1 MSKIEDDN
9 GFWLCNDCNI
19 SKVGVF
25 KYLGR
30 EISTK
35 LEADKIYNVY
45 RPADELF
52 SKETID
58 SFKSV
63 VPLIDEH
70 ELLGKDYTPAETKGV
85 DGVVFDPHQ
94 SDDGLYL
101 KGNIKIFSERMKH
114 LLNRGKK
121 ELSMGYFCDYDLSAG
136 EFNGQHYDVV
146 QRNLRANH
154 VALVDRGRSGSD
166 VRVFDRAVVYDKEP
180 MELTKMSKTIVK
192 DSEVDKRKGISEVE
206 AMLYEAQKD
215 PAKLTDEFI
224 KTIVGKMETNSYND
238 SERSADDKAC
248 GDEETDKKDDAK
260 DESFADPEKPV
271 EKKEEK
277 EAKDEDEAEK
287 EDEKK
292 AMDAEIKSLKKALDS
307 LPKEMAKAS
316 AFAEKVAKKIGT
328 FDSAGMT
335 VQEIAEYACGK
346 LGIKCAAADSVATLN
361 GYLMASREDETY
373 SISDKKSAM
382 DSASSM
388 DADLVAYLKG

>member
-9 GFWLCNDCNI
+9 GFWLCNDSNI

-25 KYLGR
+25 AYLGR
-30 EISTK
+30 EISPK
-35 LEADKIYNVY
+35 LEADKVYYVY
-45 RPADELF
+45 RPAEELF

-63 VPLIDEH
+63 VPLTDEH
-70 ELLGKDYTPAETKGV
+70 EMLGKDYTPAESKGV
-85 DGVVFDPHQ
+85 EGVVFDPHP

-101 KGNIKIFSERMKH
+101 KGNVKIFSERMKH

-121 ELSMGYFCDYDLSAG
+121 ELSMGYFCDYDLTAG

-180 MELTKMSKTIVK
+180 MELTKMTKTIVK
-192 DSEVDKRKGISEVE
+192 DSEVDKRKDISEVE
-206 AMLYEAQKD
+206 AMLYEAKKD
-215 PAKLTDEFI
+215 PAKLTDELI

-248 GDEETDKKDDAK
+248 GDEDTEN
-260 DESFADPEKPV
+260 
-271 EKKEEK
+271 KE
-277 EAKDEDEAEK
+277 EAKDETSAEPEKTVEEKETKDEDEPEK

-292 AMDAEIKSLKKALDS
+292 AMDAEIESLKKALDS
-307 LPKEMAKAS
+307 LPKEMAKAA

-328 FDSAGMT
+328 FDSAGMS

>member
-9 GFWLCNDCNI
+9 GFWLCNDSNI

-25 KYLGR
+25 AYLGR
-30 EISTK
+30 EISPK
-35 LEADKIYNVY
+35 LEADKVYYVY
-45 RPADELF
+45 RPAEELF

-63 VPLIDEH
+63 VPLTDEH
-70 ELLGKDYTPAETKGV
+70 EMLGKDYTPAESKGV
-85 DGVVFDPHQ
+85 EGVVFDPHP

-101 KGNIKIFSERMKH
+101 KGNVKIFSERMKH

-121 ELSMGYFCDYDLSAG
+121 ELSMGYFCDYDLTAG

-180 MELTKMSKTIVK
+180 MELTKMTKTIAK
-192 DSEVDKRKGISEVE
+192 DSEVDKRKDISEVE
-206 AMLYEAQKD
+206 AMLYEAKKD
-215 PAKLTDEFI
+215 PAKLTDELI

-238 SERSADDKAC
+238 SERSADDKAF
-248 GDEETDKKDDAK
+248 GDEDTENKEKAK
-260 DESFADPEKPV
+260 DETSAEPEKTV
-271 EKKEEK
+271 KEKK
-277 EAKDEDEAEK
+277 AKDEDEPEK

-292 AMDAEIKSLKKALDS
+292 AMDAEIESLKKALDS
-307 LPKEMAKAS
+307 LPKEMAKAA

-328 FDSAGMT
+328 FDSAGMS

-388 DADLVAYLKG
+388 DPDLVAYLKG

>member
-9 GFWLCNDCNI
+9 GFWLCNDSNI

-25 KYLGR
+25 AYLGR
-30 EISTK
+30 EISPK
-35 LEADKIYNVY
+35 LEADKVYYVY
-45 RPADELF
+45 RPAEELF

-63 VPLIDEH
+63 VPLTDEH
-70 ELLGKDYTPAETKGV
+70 EMLGKDYTPAESKGV
-85 DGVVFDPHQ
+85 DGVVFDPHP

-101 KGNIKIFSERMKH
+101 KGNVKIFSERMKH

-121 ELSMGYFCDYDLSAG
+121 ELSMGYFCDYDLTAG

-180 MELTKMSKTIVK
+180 MELTKMTKTIVK
-192 DSEVDKRKGISEVE
+192 DSEVDKRKDISEVE
-206 AMLYEAQKD
+206 AMLYEAKKD
-215 PAKLTDEFI
+215 PAKLTDELI

-248 GDEETDKKDDAK
+248 GDEDTENKEKAK
-260 DESFADPEKPV
+260 DETSAEPEKTV
-271 EKKEEK
+271 EEK
-277 EAKDEDEAEK
+277 ETKDEDEPEK

-307 LPKEMAKAS
+307 LPKEMAKAA

>member
-9 GFWLCNDCNI
+9 GFWLCNDSNI

-25 KYLGR
+25 AYLGR
-30 EISTK
+30 EISPK
-35 LEADKIYNVY
+35 LEADKVYYVY
-45 RPADELF
+45 RPAEELF

-63 VPLIDEH
+63 VPLTDEH
-70 ELLGKDYTPAETKGV
+70 EMLGKDYTPAESKGV
-85 DGVVFDPHQ
+85 EGVVFDPHP

-101 KGNIKIFSERMKH
+101 KGNVKIFSERMKH

-121 ELSMGYFCDYDLSAG
+121 ELSMGYFCDYDLTAG

-180 MELTKMSKTIVK
+180 MELTKMTKTIVK
-192 DSEVDKRKGISEVE
+192 DSEVDKRKDISEVE
-206 AMLYEAQKD
+206 AMLYEAKKD
-215 PAKLTDEFI
+215 PAKLTDELI

-238 SERSADDKAC
+238 SERSADDKAF
-248 GDEETDKKDDAK
+248 GDEDTENKEKAK
-260 DESFADPEKPV
+260 DETSAEPEKTV
-271 EKKEEK
+271 KEKK
-277 EAKDEDEAEK
+277 AKDEDEPEK

-292 AMDAEIKSLKKALDS
+292 AMDAEIESLKKALDS
-307 LPKEMAKAS
+307 LPKEMAKAA

-328 FDSAGMT
+328 FDSAGMS

-388 DADLVAYLKG
+388 DPDLVAYLKG

>member
-9 GFWLCNDCNI
+9 GFWLCNDSNI

-25 KYLGR
+25 AYLGR
-30 EISTK
+30 EISPK
-35 LEADKIYNVY
+35 LEADKVYYVY
-45 RPADELF
+45 RPAEELF

-63 VPLIDEH
+63 VPLTDEH
-70 ELLGKDYTPAETKGV
+70 EMLGKDYTPAESKGV
-85 DGVVFDPHQ
+85 EGVVFGPHP

-101 KGNIKIFSERMKH
+101 KGNVKIFSERMKH

-121 ELSMGYFCDYDLSAG
+121 ELSMGYFCDYDLTAG

-180 MELTKMSKTIVK
+180 MELTKMTKTIVK
-192 DSEVDKRKGISEVE
+192 DSEVDKRKDISEVE
-206 AMLYEAQKD
+206 AMLYEAKKD
-215 PAKLTDEFI
+215 PAKLTDELI

-248 GDEETDKKDDAK
+248 GDEDTENKEEAK
-260 DESFADPEKPV
+260 DETSAEPEKTV
-271 EKKEEK
+271 EEK
-277 EAKDEDEAEK
+277 EAKDEDEPEK

-307 LPKEMAKAS
+307 LPKEMAKAA

-328 FDSAGMT
+328 FDSAGMS

-382 DSASSM
+382 DSDSSM

>member
-9 GFWLCNDCNI
+9 GFWLCNDSNI

-25 KYLGR
+25 AYLGR
-30 EISTK
+30 EISPK
-35 LEADKIYNVY
+35 LEADKIYYVY
-45 RPADELF
+45 RPAEELF
-52 SKETID
+52 SQETID

-63 VPLIDEH
+63 VPLTDEH
-70 ELLGKDYTPAETKGV
+70 EMLGKDYTPAESKGV
-85 DGVVFDPHQ
+85 EGVVFDPHP

-101 KGNIKIFSERMKH
+101 KGNVKIFSERMKH

-121 ELSMGYFCDYDLSAG
+121 ELSMGYFCDYDLAAG

-180 MELTKMSKTIVK
+180 MELTKMTKTIVK
-192 DSEVDKRKGISEVE
+192 DSEVDKRKDISEVE
-206 AMLYEAQKD
+206 AMLYEAKKD
-215 PAKLTDEFI
+215 PAKLTDELI

-248 GDEETDKKDDAK
+248 GDEDTENKEEAK
-260 DESFADPEKPV
+260 DKTSAEPEKSV
-271 EKKEEK
+271 EEK
-277 EAKDEDEAEK
+277 ETKDEDEPEK

-307 LPKEMAKAS
+307 LPKEMAKAAS
-316 AFAEKVAKKIGT
+316 FAEKVAKKIGT
-328 FDSAGMT
+328 FDSAGMS

>member
-9 GFWLCNDCNI
+9 GFWLCNDSNI

-25 KYLGR
+25 AYLGR
-30 EISTK
+30 EISPK
-35 LEADKIYNVY
+35 LEADKVYYVY
-45 RPADELF
+45 RPAEELF

-63 VPLIDEH
+63 VPLTDEH
-70 ELLGKDYTPAETKGV
+70 EMLGKDYTPAESKGV
-85 DGVVFDPHQ
+85 EGVVFDPHP

-101 KGNIKIFSERMKH
+101 KGNVKIFSERMKH

-121 ELSMGYFCDYDLSAG
+121 ELSMGYFCDYDLTAG

-180 MELTKMSKTIVK
+180 MELTKMTKTIVQ
-192 DSEVDKRKGISEVE
+192 DSEVDKRKDISEVE
-206 AMLYEAQKD
+206 AMLYEAKKD
-215 PAKLTDEFI
+215 LAKLTDELI

-248 GDEETDKKDDAK
+248 GDEDTEN
-260 DESFADPEKPV
+260 
-271 EKKEEK
+271 KE
-277 EAKDEDEAEK
+277 EAKDETSAEPEKTVEEKETKDEDEPEK

-307 LPKEMAKAS
+307 LPKEMAKAA